1 VTDLLPMELPESISS
16 QGVSRARICRPRV
29 AELEL
34 KASVQGYGV
43 KCTALLAS
51 LDPNTQLW
59 KTSGT
64 SLLARTT
71 NQADGSDVFSRTWPR
86 SGMMRSGTAYQL
98 RRLVPTTTAKES
110 GLLPT
115 PLKTDGFAIGQF
127 SLETQLKAELRGYQR
142 RFYAPLIIN
151 GYSIGEVC
159 LTCEK
164 MLGYPERWT
173 ELEQSAT
180 PSRCRSRS

>member
-1 VTDLLPMELPESISS
+1 MTDFLPMGLPELTSSLAGARVRIS
-16 QGVSRARICRPRV
+16 RPRA
-29 AELEL
+29 AEQDLA
-34 KASVQGYGV
+34 ASVQGYGV

-51 LDPNTQLW
+51 FDPFTQLW

-64 SLLARTT
+64 SLLAPTT

-86 SGMMRSGTAYQL
+86 SGMMRNGIAYQL
-98 RRLVPTTTAKES
+98 RRLVPTTTAKEF
-110 GLLPT
+110 GLLPA

-127 SLETQLKAELRGYQR
+127 SLETQLRAESNGYQR
-142 RFYAPLIIN
+142 RLYAPLIIQ
-151 GYSIGEVC
+151 GYSVGEIC

-173 ELEQSAT
+173 ELE
-180 PSRCRSRS
+180 P